1 MTIVWRAHI
10 PAQVY
15 VMWLNLIFNIVL
27 PLTSLVILN
36 KAIYKKL
43 SQVRQV
49 TYCGL
54 V

>member
-1 MTIVWRAHI
+1 MTIVWISHI
-10 PAQVY
+10 PGQVY